1 MDPIIPELEKDI
13 RRRSRRRLFKQKK
26 IPVRVLIPNF
36 VTLFGLCAG
45 LTSIRMSIEQR
56 WELALAAIVLAA
68 LLDGLDGRVAR
79 LLKASSRFGAELDSL
94 ADFVNFGVAPAVL
107 IFTWG
112 FGHTTDPGQAVSGL
126 KSVGWICVLVFA
138 LASALRL
145 ARFNVALDEDKPK
158 WQSNYFLGIPT
169 PAAAIIV
176 LLPFYYDQ
184 VVGFEDL
191 KNNRLVLDLV
201 LVYTVLIAT
210 GMVSA
215 VPTFSGK
222 LLGERIG
229 SEWVLPIFIAAV
241 GLVACLVTYPYGTLA
256 LVSLVYLASIPMS
269 WSRFRTKQ
277 KSDGGDEEEIATSL
291 GAQEPA
297 SQSEPAASRTRS
309 SDGRVVDLHRDDN

>member
-1 MDPIIPELEKDI
+1 MDPVIPELEKDI
-13 RRRSRRRLFKQKK
+13 RRRRRRRLFAHSK
-26 IPVRVLIPNF
+26 IPVRVLFPNF

-68 LLDGLDGRVAR
+68 MLDGLDGRVAR

-112 FGHTTDPGQAVSGL
+112 FGQPDDIL

-184 VVGFEDL
+184 VFGLAMKGDPIIV
-191 KNNRLVLDLV
+191 NLV
-201 LVYTVLIAT
+201 LVYTLLIALL
-210 GMVSA
+210 MVSA
-215 VPTFSGK
+215 IPTYSGK

-229 SEWVLPIFIAAV
+229 SEWVLPIFIGAV
-241 GLVACLVTYPYGTLA
+241 SLVACLVTYPFGTLVIA
-256 LVSLVYLASIPMS
+256 SVGYLALIPMS
-269 WSRFRTKQ
+269 WSRFRSHQTRD
-277 KSDGGDEEEIATSL
+277 SDNQDGSGIEQAEIP
-291 GAQEPA
+291 PA
-297 SQSEPAASRTRS
+297 PAAREESQHGRGAP
-309 SDGRVVDLHRDDN
+309 DNRVVDLRREET

>member
-1 MDPIIPELEKDI
+1 MDPIIPELEQNI
-13 RRRSRRRLFKQKK
+13 RRRRRRRLFAHSK
-26 IPVRVLIPNF
+26 IPVRVLFPNF

-56 WELALAAIVLAA
+56 WEIALAAIVLAA

-112 FGHTTDPGQAVSGL
+112 FGQPDDIL

-169 PAAAIIV
+169 PAAAIVV

-184 VVGFEDL
+184 VFGLNL
-191 KNNRLVLDLV
+191 KGNAV
-201 LVYTVLIAT
+201 LVNAVLGYTLVIAML
-210 GMVSA
+210 MVSA
-215 VPTFSGK
+215 IPTYSGK

-229 SEWVLPIFIAAV
+229 SEWVLPIFVASV
-241 GLVACLVTYPYGTLA
+241 GLFACLVTYPYGTLGIA
-256 LVSLVYLASIPMS
+256 SILYLALIPMS
-269 WSRFRTKQ
+269 WSRFRKKQ
-277 KSDGGDEEEIATSL
+277 NTDEDDDDSAGIDPGVVAPAKAAADAPDAGDRD
-291 GAQEPA
+291 
-297 SQSEPAASRTRS
+297 SRVIGFR
-309 SDGRVVDLHRDDN
+309 RDET

>member
-1 MDPIIPELEKDI
+1 MDPVIPELEKDI
-13 RRRSRRRLFKQKK
+13 RRRRGRRLFRHAK

-36 VTLFGLCAG
+36 VTLIGLCAG
-45 LTSIRMSIEQR
+45 LTSIRMSIEER

-112 FGHTTDPGQAVSGL
+112 FGHSVDTTQAASGL
-126 KSVGWICVLVFA
+126 KSVAWISVLVFA

-169 PAAAIIV
+169 PAAAIVV

-184 VVGFEDL
+184 VVGFVDL
-191 KNNRLVLDLV
+191 NNNRLVLYAV
-201 LVYTVLIAT
+201 LVYTLLVASL
-210 GMVSA
+210 MVSA
-215 VPTFSGK
+215 IPTYSGK

-229 SEWVLPIFIAAV
+229 SEWVLPIFIFAV
-241 GLVACLVTYPYGTLA
+241 SIFACLVTYPYGTLA
-256 LVSLVYLASIPMS
+256 LASVIYLGLIPMS
-269 WSRFRTKQ
+269 WMRFKRRLK
-277 KSDGGDEEEIATSL
+277 DEYDQDSGCEDKD
-291 GAQEPA
+291 
-297 SQSEPAASRTRS
+297 AASRPRDDISTKAHARHGVS
-309 SDGRVVDLHRDDN
+309 RVVDLRRDDT